1 MLIKVGGLSMCALFC
16 FRSTDIDLF
25 AFQSTALCREASSK
39 HFLIQKIVMFLEQ
52 GIATQSNSS
61 FFFIKFTFKAKD
73 EFTQYSSDGDQTPF
87 EVPIFILCAIYDFFA
102 SYSSFKD
109 CPLQLLCLLQEV
121 FNVTDPVVKWAQ
133 TTLGKHVIPPLNIIN
148 TTTITNIDA

>member
-1 MLIKVGGLSMCALFC
+1 MCALFC

-39 HFLIQKIVMFLEQ
+39 HFLIQNIVMFLEQ

-61 FFFIKFTFKAKD
+61 FFFYQVYFESKD
-73 EFTQYSSDGDQTPF
+73 MNLHNISSDGDQTPF

-121 FNVTDPVVKWAQ
+121 FNVTDPVVKRAQ
-133 TTLGKHVIPPLNIIN
+133 PTLGKNIIPPLNIIN
-148 TTTITNIDA
+148 TTTNKNIDA